1 MRKHAPEGDVAQRLN
16 IPLAA
21 TIEDALRDGAVI
33 AGSPETVRAEIERQ
47 AGEMGFNY
55 LLTYPFFGAMR
66 FDHAM
71 RSLNL
76 FSSEVMPKLAHL

>member
-1 MRKHAPEGDVAQRLN
+1 
-16 IPLAA
+16 
-21 TIEDALRDGAVI
+21 
-33 AGSPETVRAEIERQ
+33 
-47 AGEMGFNY
+47 MGFNY